1 MRKISNLVLG
11 SVLLTVG
18 IWLFVTPNHINF
30 GGMIGLSQLI
40 EYAIKHL
47 LPVPSGMNLLG
58 IINFTLNIPLFIMAY
73 TIMNRDFCIKT
84 LVSLAIQTVLLSL
97 LPAVNAPVVEDMI
110 LNVVFGAMICGIGVG
125 LALSGS
131 GCCGG
136 MDIATVCL
144 VKKKPDFKTGQVSI
158 YFNIVLFGICLFVY
172 DVKTIMYSAVFV
184 GILYTVADHFHYQ
197 NINVTA
203 LIFTKEPM
211 VKQRILKEMGRGV
224 TCWKGEGA
232 YTSTDCEVLFV
243 ALNAYEESQ
252 IEQIIHET
260 DPHAFVTYQSGA
272 KVHGGFEK
280 RV

>member
-73 TIMNRDFCIKT
+73 TIMNSDFCIKT
-84 LVSLAIQTVLLSL
+84 LVSLAIQTVLLSV

-211 VKQRILKEMGRGV
+211 VKQRILNEMGRGV

-280 RV
+280 RL

>member
-73 TIMNRDFCIKT
+73 IIMNRDFCIKT
-84 LVSLAIQTVLLSL
+84 LVSLAIQTVLLSV

-280 RV
+280 RL

>member
-211 VKQRILKEMGRGV
+211 VKQRILNEMGRGV

-280 RV
+280 RL